1 MQRTVPCPTRG
12 AIRILA
18 SVKVIG
24 LTGGIGSGK
33 STVARVFAQLGT
45 PVYMADDRAKALYTE
60 DAELKRAVLARFG
73 TSTYAGDVLNR
84 AYLAQQVFGNPAAL
98 ADLNA
103 LVHPRVGADFK
114 RWKAQQDFP
123 YLIREAAILF
133 ESGSHKD
140 CDAVILVSAPEQMRI
155 ARVMKRDGVDADAVQ
170 ARMARQ
176 WTDAQRLPLSS
187 HQLHNDDRALLV
199 PQIEALHAFFV
210 QD

>member
-1 MQRTVPCPTRG
+1 MHRTVPCPTRG

-60 DAELKRAVLARFG
+60 DAELKRAVIARFG

-103 LVHPRVGADFK
+103 MVHPRVGADFK
-114 RWKAQQDFP
+114 RWEAQQDFP

-140 CDAVILVSAPEQMRI
+140 CDAVILVSAPEQVRI
-155 ARVMKRDGVDADAVQ
+155 ARVMKRDGVNADAVQ

-176 WTDAQRLPLSS
+176 WTDAQRLPMSS